1 MTRPI
6 SSMCPKTATF
16 GSPSGTASAKLEPS
30 VSWRVS
36 AKAEVYSRQTR
47 AGSRS
52 SPLGPAASTRRSKNC
67 IDCLRIRRVIAVR
80 AGSALHGRSRRQ
92 RDRKDGRP
100 GLRAQRDVAAVAGHD
115 PAHDVKAE
123 ARALA
128 HALGGEERLE
138 HTGLLLGRDAGAV
151 VGDVDGHARGAA
163 PGGDGD
169 RPVAV

>member
-1 MTRPI
+1 MTSPI

-36 AKAEVYSRQTR
+36 AKAEVYLRQTR

-52 SPLGPAASTRRSKNC
+52 SPLGPAASIRRSKNC

-80 AGSALHGRSRRQ
+80 TGSALHGRSHWQ
-92 RDRKDGRP
+92 PDREGGRP
-100 GLRAQRDVAAVAGHD
+100 GLRAHGDVAAVAGHD
-115 PAHDVKAE
+115 PAHDVEAE
-123 ARALA
+123 PGALA

-138 HTGLLLGRDAGAV
+138 HARMLIGREDRAV
-151 VGDVDGHARGAA
+151 VSDVD
-163 PGGDGD
+163 
-169 RPVAV
+169 